1 MGVTV
6 HTATA
11 KQRAL
16 VCRFVTTWLWCAMLW
31 TQAMPSRAGNIS
43 PDIWDFRKW
52 FFARSKSLVILVVS
66 GNDPVKITPA
76 FQGQIE

>member
-1 MGVTV
+1 
-6 HTATA
+6 
-11 KQRAL
+11 
-16 VCRFVTTWLWCAMLW
+16 
-31 TQAMPSRAGNIS
+31 MPSRAGDIS

-52 FFARSKSLVILVVS
+52 FFARSKSLVIFVVS